1 MEVGSS
7 SALSPERPPS
17 STPSFY
23 RIWLAALTRPREET
37 YQALGDD
44 PNLTVGQAALWIG
57 VSSLVGYGLAFLLQ
71 FAQFAELMRQA
82 SEQGGLEAI
91 SGMGVVISLL
101 CLVPLVAVFA
111 VAGQM
116 IYVAILQ
123 FVASALGGAGSFRG
137 LFVATAAY
145 TAPVTLL
152 TSALAAIPFVGGC
165 LTLPLSL
172 YALYLGALSIKSV
185 NRFDWGH
192 ALLTLLVP
200 LIISILIGVL
210 IFFGLMVP
218 LMEELMREAALV
230 GAGLS

>member
-1 MEVGSS
+1 MDVGSS

-23 RIWLAALTRPREET
+23 RIWLAALTQPREET
-37 YQALGDD
+37 YQAFADD

-71 FAQFAELMRQA
+71 FGQLAGLMRQA
-82 SEQGGLEAI
+82 GEQAELEAL
-91 SGMGVVISLL
+91 GGVGVISLL
-101 CLVPLVAVFA
+101 CLVPLVAVLA

-172 YALYLGALSIKSV
+172 YALFLGALSIKSV
-185 NRFDWGH
+185 NRFGWGPT
-192 ALLTLLVP
+192 LLTLLVP

-230 GAGLS
+230 GEGLS